1 MKMNDRFLKF
11 VKEREIKEKKPIDYS
26 QGIAER
32 LLEKYKPTKGLSA
45 IDGGRKDIEK
55 GLAA

>member
-1 MKMNDRFLKF
+1 MKTNEHFLKF
-11 VKEREIKEKKPIDYS
+11 VEGKELKEKKLIDYS

>member
-1 MKMNDRFLKF
+1 MKINEHLLNLL
-11 VKEREIKEKKPIDYS
+11 EESEIKGKKPNDYT

-32 LLEKYKPTKGLSA
+32 LLEKYKPSKGLSA

>member
-11 VKEREIKEKKPIDYS
+11 VEEREIKGKKPIDYS
-26 QGIAER
+26 PGIAKR
-32 LLEKYKPTKGLSA
+32 LLEKYKPTKGLSS